1 MGKKKK
7 LIKNQNKFYKM
18 LVKEKKREKKAE
30 DIIQELIKQGY
41 IYNKPLLNS
50 RGEWKSSTLRLKR
63 KAHTCMR

>member
-41 IYNKPLLNS
+41 IGKTYKTS
-50 RGEWKSSTLRLKR
+50 D
-63 KAHTCMR
+63 